1 MYILQLG
8 FLDGYEGYLLAKY
21 SSIYTMTKYTKLR
34 EQYFKTLG
42 KDTSLIVTTYN
53 WPQALEICLNSV
65 LRQTALPKEIIVA
78 DDGSREET
86 INLVKK
92 IKDSNPNVKIIHSW
106 QEDDGFRL
114 SMSRNKAI
122 AKATGKYVI
131 IIDGDLILE
140 RHFIQDHIEN
150 MEKGYF
156 IQGSRVIISEE
167 ESKKILKGKLPEFPK
182 VLFEK
187 GYKNKANTIRNKLLS
202 KIVTKKDKKLSGIRG
217 CNMSFFRED
226 LVKVNGFEE
235 KIQGW
240 GREDSEIAVR
250 LFNSGI
256 GKKKLKFGGLTY
268 HIYHKENDRS
278 GLAENDEFLARVIKE
293 EKKKA
298 EKGLDSHE

>member
-1 MYILQLG
+1 M
-8 FLDGYEGYLLAKY
+8 
-21 SSIYTMTKYTKLR
+21 
-34 EQYFKTLG
+34 
-42 KDTSLIVTTYN
+42 
-53 WPQALEICLNSV
+53 
-65 LRQTALPKEIIVA
+65 
-78 DDGSREET
+78 
-86 INLVKK
+86 
-92 IKDSNPNVKIIHSW
+92 
-106 QEDDGFRL
+106 
-114 SMSRNKAI
+114 
-122 AKATGKYVI
+122 
-131 IIDGDLILE
+131 
-140 RHFIQDHIEN
+140 
-150 MEKGYF
+150 
-156 IQGSRVIISEE
+156 
-167 ESKKILKGKLPEFPK
+167 KGKLPEFPK